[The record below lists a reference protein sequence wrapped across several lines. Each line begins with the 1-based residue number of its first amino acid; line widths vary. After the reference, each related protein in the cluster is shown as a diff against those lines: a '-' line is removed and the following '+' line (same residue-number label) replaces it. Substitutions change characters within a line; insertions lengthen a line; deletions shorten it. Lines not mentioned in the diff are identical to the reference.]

1 MSLGASDLLAA
12 WEDGTAQH
20 PIQRGLTLLAAAWP
34 ELPEPVLS
42 QMSIGQRDGA
52 LLTLR
57 EQLFGP
63 LLAGLALCPHCR
75 EQLDLAFQVD
85 DIRAPLPPADA
96 AAGMASATQPG
107 FHLAV
112 DGYQVQYRLPTSA
125 DLLAVAAAGDAVAAH
140 QALLQRC
147 VLALQQDGVDAT
159 GPALA
164 GLPDFVAQAL
174 AAQMEAADP
183 QGNVQLAL
191 DCPACGHH
199 WLQTFDILTYL
210 WREIDDWAQR
220 TLREVHLLA
229 SAYGWSEPAI
239 LGLSARRRHIYLEMV
254 LG

>member
-1 MSLGASDLLAA
+1 MSLSASELLAA
-12 WEDGTAQH
+12 WENGTTQH
-20 PIQRGLTLLAAAWP
+20 PVQRGLTLLATAWP

-63 LLAGLALCPHCR
+63 RLAGVAPCPHCR

-96 AAGMASATQPG
+96 VAGLASPTQPPLS
-107 FHLAV
+107 LAV
-112 DGYQVQYRLPTSA
+112 GAYQVQYRLPTSV
-125 DLLAVAAAGDAVAAH
+125 DLLAVAAAGDAAAAR
-140 QALLQRC
+140 QALLLRC

-159 GPALA
+159 DRSLA

-174 AAQMEAADP
+174 VAQMEEADP

-191 DCPACGHH
+191 DCPACGHR
-199 WLQTFDILTYL
+199 WLQAFDILTYL

-229 SAYGWSEPAI
+229 LAYGWGEQAI
-239 LGLSARRRHIYLEMV
+239 LALSAGRRQLYLEMV

>member
-1 MSLGASDLLAA
+1 MSLGASGLLAA
-12 WEDGTAQH
+12 WEVGVTQH

-34 ELPEPVLS
+34 ELPEPVGS
-42 QMSIGQRDGA
+42 QMSIGERDAA

-63 LLAGLALCPHCR
+63 RLAGVAHCPQCR
-75 EQLDLAFQVD
+75 EQLDLAFEVA

-96 AAGMASATQPG
+96 AAGMTYSAQPA

-112 DGYQVQYRLPTSA
+112 DNYQVQFRLPTSA
-125 DLLAVAAAGDAVAAH
+125 DLLVAAAAGDAAAAR

-159 GPALA
+159 ELALA
-164 GLPDFVAQAL
+164 GLPDFVAQVM
-174 AAQMEAADP
+174 AAQMEEADP

-191 DCPACGHH
+191 DCPACGHR
-199 WLQTFDILTYL
+199 WLQAFDILTYL

-229 SAYGWSEPAI
+229 SAYGWSEQAI
-239 LGLSARRRHIYLEMV
+239 LALSAGRRHMYLEMV
-254 LG
+254 LN